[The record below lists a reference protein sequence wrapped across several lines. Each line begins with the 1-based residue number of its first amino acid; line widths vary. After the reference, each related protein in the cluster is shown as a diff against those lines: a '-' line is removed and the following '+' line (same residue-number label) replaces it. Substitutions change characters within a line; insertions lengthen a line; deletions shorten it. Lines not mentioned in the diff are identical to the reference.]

1 MLRDDIEAA
10 VRALR
15 ARPAFATLIVCCLA
29 IGIGANIAMFSIAN
43 VLFLR
48 PPTGVRNADAL
59 MRLYVVRRSGETR
72 SPQGG
77 AFSYPDFSDLRH
89 APDAFAGVAAS
100 HPASFTVGHGADAE
114 TVIGEFASADY
125 FRVLGTRTARGRF
138 FTADEDSVRGLH
150 PAVVLGYSYWQSRFQ
165 GRDVIGH
172 TMTIDDRLF
181 TIVGV
186 AERGFQG
193 AGYSHYDLWLPNVQ
207 IEPVL
212 HMDPLQSRFML
223 SLSVIGRRAPGTS
236 VARAMTV
243 ATAALTAGAA
253 ADPKA
258 DQHPQVISRAWSN
271 GMDRDGAPHGTL
283 ILWLLGA
290 VGFVLAI
297 ACANVANLLLARAVQ
312 RRRELAVRL
321 SLGIGRYRLAR
332 QMLIESVILALSG
345 TAAGLLIAWLS
356 TTTWSIPGLG
366 PHPSPWDPTVLAF
379 ALGLALVTAIAF
391 GVAPA
396 IMATKTDLSLLLKD
410 GAPSASQRRARGRS
424 ALIALQ
430 AALSLIVLAG
440 SGLFIR
446 SLEKMSA
453 IDLGL
458 DADHVM
464 FVNPRLPLG
473 QADSAGEEAIRARVI
488 ARLAALPGVR
498 AVSIED
504 IPRFR
509 GIAVVGVK
517 RPGPDSI
524 PNEAQGLNTP
534 RIDFVGPSF
543 ALALGETIMS
553 GRDITA
559 ADRAGTLPVAVVSQR
574 MAHAYWPGRNS
585 IGQCLLISINDE
597 PNPSCTYVVGV
608 FRDAVN
614 NLGEGQMLSYYVPR
628 AQRSL
633 PYQPT
638 IIVRT
643 SGPSRAALATVRAAV
658 TQAAPEVLYAEAST
672 VPMLLADQFAPA
684 QLAALLFTLFGIA
697 ALGLTAIGLYGVV
710 AYLVAQR
717 TREVGI
723 RIALGSTTLRAVALM
738 ARQGAKPVAVG
749 LLAGLAGAFLLT
761 RFLQSLL
768 YNVSP
773 TDGPSFAAAAG
784 LLGLVAAVAC
794 IVPARK
800 AAQVDPVVALRAE

>member
-48 PPTGVRNADAL
+48 PPAGVRNAEAL
-59 MRLYVVRRSGETR
+59 SRLEVVRRAGILQ
-72 SPQGG
+72 SPDGG
-77 AFSYPDFSDLRH
+77 ALSYPDFVDVSAAR
-89 APDAFAGVAAS
+89 GVFSSLAAS
-100 HPASFTVGHGADAE
+100 RHSMLTIGRGIEAE
-114 TVIGEFASADY
+114 QLEGEFVSRDY
-125 FRVLGTRTARGRF
+125 FRTLGARTARGRF
-138 FTADEDSVRGLH
+138 FAADEDSVRGLR
-150 PAVVLGYSYWQSRFQ
+150 PAVVLGYSYWQSHFQ
-165 GRDVIGH
+165 GRDVVGR
-172 TMTIDDRLF
+172 TLTINDRLY

-186 AERGFQG
+186 AERDFRGV
-193 AGYSHYDLWLPNVQ
+193 GYRRVEMWVPVVE
-207 IEPVL
+207 IEPYMGHDAL
-212 HMDPLQSRFML
+212 TDRTLEMFTATA
-223 SLSVIGRRAPGTS
+223 RRAPGIS
-236 VARAMTV
+236 VAQVEAAATAQMV
-243 ATAALTAGAA
+243 ATAPSDRRL
-253 ADPKA
+253 
-258 DQHPQVISRAWSN
+258 DQHPKIIARASSF
-271 GMDRDGAPHGTL
+271 GGSVDSPPQATL
-283 ILWLLGA
+283 VLWLFGA
-290 VGFVLAI
+290 VAFVLMI
-297 ACANVANLLLARAVQ
+297 ACANVANLLIARTVQ
-312 RRRELAVRL
+312 RRHEIAVRL
-321 SLGIGRYRLAR
+321 SLGVGRPRLAR
-332 QMLIESVILALSG
+332 QMLIESVILALG
-345 TAAGLLIAWLS
+345 GGVAGLLLAWLGTS
-356 TTTWSIPGLG
+356 AWRMPELAARPT
-366 PHPSPWDPTVLAF
+366 PWDPAVLAF
-379 ALGLALVTAIAF
+379 TGGLALLTAIAF

-396 IMATKTDLSLLLKD
+396 LTAIKMDLSLLLKER
-410 GAPSASQRRARGRS
+410 AASASRTRVSARG

-430 AALSLIVLAG
+430 AALSLVVLAG

-446 SLEKMSA
+446 SLQKMSA
-453 IDLGL
+453 IDLDM
-458 DADHVM
+458 DADHVV
-464 FVNPRLPLG
+464 FVDPKLNAD
-473 QADSAGEEAIRARVI
+473 QVDSARREAVLARVVE
-488 ARLAALPGVR
+488 RLGAVPGVR
-498 AVSIED
+498 AVSVED

-509 GIAVVGVK
+509 GIAILDAK

-524 PNEAQGLNTP
+524 PAEARAFQP
-534 RIDFVGPSF
+534 RVDFVGPSY
-543 ALALGETIMS
+543 AEALGTPVVL

-559 ADRAGTLPVAVVSQR
+559 ADRAGSQPVVVVSQR
-574 MAHAYWPGRNS
+574 MAREYWPGQNA
-585 IGQCLLISINDE
+585 IGQCLLIAFQGDKSTPCWYVIG
-597 PNPSCTYVVGV
+597 VVG
-608 FRDAVN
+608 DAPMN
-614 NLGEGQMLSYYVPR
+614 IAEEHRTYYYIPR

-643 SGPSRAALATVRAAV
+643 AGPSHAALETIRDAV
-658 TQAAPEVLYAEAST
+658 LEASPEILYAETNT

-684 QLAALLFTLFGIA
+684 RLAALLFTLFGIA

-723 RIALGSTTLRAVALM
+723 RMALGSTTVGAVALM

-749 LLAGLAGAFLLT
+749 LLAGLVGAVLVT

-773 TDGPSFAAAAG
+773 TDGPSFAAAAA